1 MVDSW
6 SGVFLGLLL
15 ILNSTPLD
23 KNNKTMHRTLFN
35 TPLVSPFL
43 KLSSR
48 LGLQLAGWKTEGKPP
63 TEKNYV
69 LVAAPHE
76 SNVDLVLLLA
86 IAFVLDF
93 KLYWMGKHSLFKGPL
108 GPVMRWLGGVPVD
121 RSKANNLV
129 EQMVGQFEQI
139 NELVLTVTP
148 EGTRSQVDR
157 WKTGFYHI
165 AQGANVPVALGFVD
179 YKNKIGG
186 FGPTCYP
193 CGDIDKDLESIQ
205 NFYSTKIGRTRLKEQ
220 RKTNVS

>member
-1 MVDSW
+1 M
-6 SGVFLGLLL
+6 
-15 ILNSTPLD
+15 
-23 KNNKTMHRTLFN
+23 NNTTMHRTLFN
-35 TPLVSPFL
+35 TPLVSPLL

-48 LGLQLAGWKTEGKPP
+48 LGLKLAGWKTEGKPP
-63 TEKNYV
+63 TEKSYV

-93 KLYWMGKHSLFKGPL
+93 KLYWMGKDSLFKGL
-108 GPVMRWLGGVPVD
+108 LAPVMRWLGGVPVD

-129 EQMVGQFEQI
+129 EQMVGQFEH
-139 NELVLTVTP
+139 NRELVLTVTP

-165 AQGANVPVALGFVD
+165 ARGANVPIALGFVD

-186 FGPTCYP
+186 FGPICYP
-193 CGDIDKDLESIQ
+193 CGDIDKDLENIQ
-205 NFYSTKIGRTRLKEQ
+205 LFYSTKIGRTRLKEQ